1 MIWNWG
7 QRFHSKELFF
17 ILLWAIKERIDIPIS
32 PNLKGQPLILD
43 VKWNSCFYSF
53 CCCTCFNKILSRKE
67 ILKKFNINHDAF
79 YLNFWHRGSDRNGW
93 RPCTI
98 SVICLPTLKILTS
111 SLKSIKGVYLINT
124 PPPQKK
130 LLIQNISQKVLSST
144 TANSNKIQIIPIHIW
159 KSDVIQMSWSKEIT
173 CKKSVR
179 NYMCH
184 NTMNAT
190 AHDQNFKCQI

>member
-32 PNLKGQPLILD
+32 PNLKVQPLILD

-53 CCCTCFNKILSRKE
+53 CCCTCLNKILSRKE

-79 YLNFWHRGSDRNGW
+79 YLNFWRRGSDRNGW

-124 PPPQKK
+124 PPPKKKIINPKYLTKGAVINNRKFKQDSDNSYTYLKIWCHSDELIQRNNVHKISKK
-130 LLIQNISQKVLSST
+130 LYVS
-144 TANSNKIQIIPIHIW
+144 
-159 KSDVIQMSWSKEIT
+159 
-173 CKKSVR
+173 
-179 NYMCH
+179 
-184 NTMNAT
+184 
-190 AHDQNFKCQI
+190 